1 MECML
6 EASLG
11 FTVKKEIKKRR
22 RWRRGR
28 EREKKVEV
36 WFTLGDVAK
45 SRFGSQQDLT
55 ALKSWAFALHQE
67 KAGTI

>member
-1 MECML
+1 MTPAFRKLRLGGWGMECML

-28 EREKKVEV
+28 EREKKGRKKE
-36 WFTLGDVAK
+36 
-45 SRFGSQQDLT
+45 
-55 ALKSWAFALHQE
+55 E
-67 KAGTI
+67 KEEERKA